1 MICLFIDV
9 AIEMHE
15 LRNFAGLSSVITA
28 LCIDMIARLR
38 QSWALVP
45 QEMSDRLQV
54 HSCLGLAPLAG
65 ADTALVCLPASDSL
79 PPSLPL
85 VSSLLPDLCACMCP
99 SCVRSGSP
107 PLCGISVFAS
117 VCVHSCHA
125 LCVCVCE
132 TLWV

>member
-54 HSCLGLAPLAG
+54 RAG
-65 ADTALVCLPASDSL
+65 A
-79 PPSLPL
+79 
-85 VSSLLPDLCACMCP
+85 
-99 SCVRSGSP
+99 
-107 PLCGISVFAS
+107 AS
-117 VCVHSCHA
+117 VVWA
-125 LCVCVCE
+125 VFLCS
-132 TLWV
+132 